1 MFVIKAKATDAMWKR
16 TWTRDSAN
24 KDCWTL
30 TLLLLHFQSITKSHT
45 AVLIHKSSSELR
57 SDHTSTGQTIF
68 GHVPRDWTRESFAH
82 APQSCQQ
89 TASIILNRPLLPHHI
104 ANFFFHQTSN
114 IIASER
120 SRHLNQTAHQPWRN
134 NSKSSS
140 GFPSRPSSSSPFYI
154 ARLRRRSPNLNQ
166 ASSRIIKSSK
176 SQPFQSQSPKS
187 DLLHVQSRDRDSSSC
202 RARSVVKT
210 SSTQST
216 AMTRA
221 PVGSPSRTASPSHHF
236 SSPAKPSVT
245 KLSGHST
252 E

>member
-104 ANFFFHQTSN
+104 ANFFFTKPATLSHRNAHDISTKPRTSHGGTT
-114 IIASER
+114 R
-120 SRHLNQTAHQPWRN
+120 SHLRGSRPGPHRPLLPILQDSGEGHRTSTKRAQG
-134 NSKSSS
+134 SSS
-140 GFPSRPSSSSPFYI
+140 RRKASRSKASRQKATCSTFSREIVTLQAAEQDPS
-154 ARLRRRSPNLNQ
+154 
-166 ASSRIIKSSK
+166 
-176 SQPFQSQSPKS
+176 
-187 DLLHVQSRDRDSSSC
+187 
-202 RARSVVKT
+202 
-210 SSTQST
+210 
-216 AMTRA
+216 
-221 PVGSPSRTASPSHHF
+221 
-236 SSPAKPSVT
+236 
-245 KLSGHST
+245 
-252 E
+252 